1 MKRWLN
7 FTRRCFM
14 DPKTAIRAFK
24 SIEMIQTRV
33 EEIDMLLV
41 GEEVEE
47 MLKAMGKDPQEF
59 YNIWSA
65 FQEAFGEIPDKAL
78 HQVYFSEEPPER
90 EED

>member
-1 MKRWLN
+1 
-7 FTRRCFM
+7 M
-14 DPKTAIRAFK
+14 DPKTAMRAYR
-24 SIEMIQTRV
+24 SIEMIQSRV
-33 EEIDMLLV
+33 EEIDSFLLE
-41 GEEVEE
+41 EEVEE

-65 FQEAFGEIPDKAL
+65 FQEAFGEIPDEAL